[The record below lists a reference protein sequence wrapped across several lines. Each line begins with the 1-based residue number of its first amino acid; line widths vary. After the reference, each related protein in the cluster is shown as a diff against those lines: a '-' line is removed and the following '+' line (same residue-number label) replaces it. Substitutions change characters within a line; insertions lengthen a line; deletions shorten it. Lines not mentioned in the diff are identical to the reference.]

1 MNAIALARPLAFRL
15 PRPHLPALLLVTLL
29 ATTLPCVAAMPA
41 DCPLHAAHM
50 SGGNDEA
57 KAAAAHRHEV
67 DARGDVAMGFSQQA
81 TEHHFRLAGD
91 GGAIEVTARDT
102 ADTATIAQVREHL
115 QQISV
120 AFAGGD
126 FAIPTAVHAQLPPG
140 AAAMRTAGDAVR
152 YRFEELPA
160 GGRVVITAGTAEALA
175 AVHEFLRF
183 QIAEHGT
190 GDPAHHAGE

>member
-1 MNAIALARPLAFRL
+1 MNAIALARPLSFRL
-15 PRPHLPALLLVTLL
+15 PRPHGPALLLVTLL
-29 ATTLPCVAAMPA
+29 CTPLPCAAQMPA
-41 DCPLHAAHM
+41 DCPLHAAHTG
-50 SGGNDEA
+50 SGGGDAE
-57 KAAAAHRHEV
+57 AAAAHRHAV

-81 TEHHFRLAGD
+81 TEHHFRIAED
-91 GGAIEVTARDT
+91 GGAIEVTARDA
-102 ADTATIAQVREHL
+102 ADAATIAQVREHL

-140 AAAMRTAGDAVR
+140 AAAMGSAGDAVR
-152 YRFEELPA
+152 YRYEELPA
-160 GGRVVITAGTAEALA
+160 GGRVVITAATAETLA